1 MTTSNKEEI
10 TFDPNT
16 KTSDMYSEEK
26 INEMRKKKQDIDKWL
41 PEIERK
47 SQKCHHLKEKIEEE
61 KKKIKEIQIEMELS
75 QQKKEENRK
84 TLASIN
90 GTGHLED
97 KGRIQKLKEE
107 IINQKLKALLFDKLP
122 ETGISNMKRAK
133 NEKNENEF
141 YNLIQNNI
149 EVIYTVYDSST
160 TTTATI
166 EEKQKFNISN
176 NTQFKS
182 LKNTACNFWNISNV
196 NDYYLTD
203 ETEAIIHDED
213 MKIDE
218 FITLYSV
225 RCKCFKLIH
234 ISLLKA
240 RNKVLP
246 FQEHELQ
253 KKNLFNSKED
263 IIVKKSFQGLSM
275 QYVNE
280 FINQYIGLKSYF
292 LKKDENAVEREILN
306 SKKQA
311 RELDT
316 SFIMLVLMI
325 VFMSLTIAF
334 IYRDER
340 NTRLNNKRFLD
351 LSAVNLDSS
360 YMFDTRM
367 IMDYIKELK
376 NLESLKPFHD
386 MIMIVSKVKTK
397 NCEDSY
403 DNLKQNLTG
412 KVCYHSRYSR
422 TNKQKEENC
431 NMKSESESESATYS
445 DSKVHLNLQTLGGD
459 FDGSGF
465 YFYDFLPMSDCLLQ
479 PDIRGIT
486 FIINYYFP
494 NEDIFA
500 NVLVVSKIKLKI

>member
-1 MTTSNKEEI
+1 MTTSNKGEI
-10 TFDPNT
+10 TFDPNSN
-16 KTSDMYSEEK
+16 TSDIYSEEK
-26 INEMRKKKQDIDKWL
+26 INEMRKKKQNIDKWL

-75 QQKKEENRK
+75 QQKKEENKK

-107 IINQKLKALLFDKLP
+107 IINQKLKALLFEKLP
-122 ETGISNMKRAK
+122 ETGISNMKKAK

-141 YNLIQNNI
+141 HNLIQNNI

-240 RNKVLP
+240 RNKILP

-360 YMFDTRM
+360 YMFVKEKM
-367 IMDYIKELK
+367 IGYMKYL
-376 NLESLKPFHD
+376 NTLYPSYG

-403 DNLKQNLTG
+403 DNLKQNLNG
-412 KVCYHSRYSR
+412 KVCYYSKYSR
-422 TNKQKEENC
+422 TNKQKEGSI
-431 NMKSESESESATYS
+431 NMSSTSVTYS

-459 FDGSGF
+459 FDVSGF
-465 YFYDFLPMSDCLLQ
+465 YFYEPFSIADDLFQ

>member
-340 NTRLNNKRFLD
+340 NTRLNNKRFID
-351 LSAVNLDSS
+351 FSTVNLDSDYTFDKGIIVE
-360 YMFDTRM
+360 YMNN
-367 IMDYIKELK
+367 LK
-376 NLESLKPFHD
+376 ASHPYHG

-403 DNLKQNLTG
+403 DNLKQNLNG
-412 KVCYHSRYSR
+412 KACYHSKYSR
-422 TNKQKEENC
+422 ANKQKEGSI
-431 NMKSESESESATYS
+431 NMSSTSVTYS
-445 DSKVHLNLQTLGGD
+445 DSKIHLNLQTLGGD

-465 YFYDFLPMSDCLLQ
+465 YFYEPFSIADDLFQ

>member
-122 ETGISNMKRAK
+122 ETGISNMKSAK

-160 TTTATI
+160 STTATI

-263 IIVKKSFQGLSM
+263 ITVKKSFQGLSM

-340 NTRLNNKRFLD
+340 NTRLNNKRFID
-351 LSAVNLDSS
+351 FSAVNLHSS
-360 YMFDTRM
+360 YMFD
-367 IMDYIKELK
+367 KEKIIGYMNEL
-376 NLESLKPFHD
+376 NDLKPFHE

-403 DNLKQNLTG
+403 DNLKQNLNG
-412 KVCYHSRYSR
+412 KVCYHSKYSR
-422 TNKQKEENC
+422 TNKQKEGSINI
-431 NMKSESESESATYS
+431 NSTSVTYS

-465 YFYDFLPMSDCLLQ
+465 YFYKNLPESDDLLQ

-486 FIINYYFP
+486 FISNYYFP

>member
-10 TFDPNT
+10 TFDPT
-16 KTSDMYSEEK
+16 IKTSDMYSEEK

-75 QQKKEENRK
+75 QQKKEENKK

-122 ETGISNMKRAK
+122 ETGISNIKRAK

-182 LKNTACNFWNISNV
+182 LKNTACNYWNISNV

-360 YMFDTRM
+360 YMFVKEKM
-367 IMDYIKELK
+367 IGYMKYL
-376 NLESLKPFHD
+376 NTLYPSYG

-403 DNLKQNLTG
+403 DNLKQNLNG
-412 KVCYHSRYSR
+412 KVCYYSKYSR
-422 TNKQKEENC
+422 TNKQKEGSIDMN
-431 NMKSESESESATYS
+431 STSVTYS

-465 YFYDFLPMSDCLLQ
+465 YFYEPFSIEDDFLFK